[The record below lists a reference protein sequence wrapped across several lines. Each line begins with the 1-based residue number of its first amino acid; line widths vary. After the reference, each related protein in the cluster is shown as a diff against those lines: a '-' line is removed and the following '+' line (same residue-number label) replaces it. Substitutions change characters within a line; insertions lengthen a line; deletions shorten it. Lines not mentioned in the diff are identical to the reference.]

1 MTSPQMNRDQIQ
13 FELTTVFRDVFDD
26 PSLVLRDDLT
36 ASNVEGWDSLSHINM
51 IVAVERTFRVKF
63 ALADI
68 SRLKDVGELISLI
81 EQKGRQA

>member
-1 MTSPQMNRDQIQ
+1 MTPPEMNLYQIQ
-13 FELTTVFRDVFDD
+13 SELNTVFRDVFDN

-51 IVAVERTFRVKF
+51 IVAVERTFRIKF

-81 EQKGRQA
+81 VQKGQQA

>member
-1 MTSPQMNRDQIQ
+1 MTPSQLDRHQIQ
-13 FELTTVFRDVFDD
+13 RELTTVFREVFDD

-51 IVAVERTFRVKF
+51 IVAVEREFQIRF
-63 ALADI
+63 SLADI

-81 EQKGRQA
+81 EQKRRV